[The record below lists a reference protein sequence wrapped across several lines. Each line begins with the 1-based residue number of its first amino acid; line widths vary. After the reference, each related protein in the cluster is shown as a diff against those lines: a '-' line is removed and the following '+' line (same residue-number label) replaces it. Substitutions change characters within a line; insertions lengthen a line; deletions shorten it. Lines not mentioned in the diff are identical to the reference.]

1 MSSWPFLFAA
11 ALAIWLL
18 LKGPAAKTPLFV
30 QIVCRIAIVFFAYCG
45 VLYLL
50 KWDPFWKWMLSLGF
64 DEPKQGRRLSDPRID
79 DRLAYCDISNRFS
92 RVSDSALSVFVPVSQ
107 RVASRD
113 RKRIHPAFHV
123 EEHSHLPLLLLFL
136 QPQVTKSV
144 PSPVSQ
150 LSAR

>member
-50 KWDPFWKWMLSLGF
+50 KWDPFWKWMLSSGF
-64 DEPKQGRRLSDPRID
+64 ENRNNGRRLSDPRID
-79 DRLAYCDISNRFS
+79 DRLAHCDIANRFS
-92 RVSDSALSVFVPVSQ
+92 RSPIP
-107 RVASRD
+107 RSRRSLRWARESRRATGNESIQPFTLKNIAIFHYFFYFFT
-113 RKRIHPAFHV
+113 RK
-123 EEHSHLPLLLLFL
+123 
-136 QPQVTKSV
+136 
-144 PSPVSQ
+144 
-150 LSAR
+150 

>member
-64 DEPKQGRRLSDPRID
+64 ENRNNGRGLSDPRID
-79 DRLAYCDISNRFS
+79 DRLARRDTANH
-92 RVSDSALSVFVPVSQ
+92 SVWGPIPRPRCWF
-107 RVASRD
+107 R
-113 RKRIHPAFHV
+113 
-123 EEHSHLPLLLLFL
+123 
-136 QPQVTKSV
+136 
-144 PSPVSQ
+144 
-150 LSAR
+150 

>member
-45 VLYLL
+45 FLYLL
-50 KWDPFWKWMLSLGF
+50 KWNPFWKWMLSLGF
-64 DEPKQGRRLSDPRID
+64 ENRNNGRRLSDPDHR
-79 DRLAYCDISNRFS
+79 RSFGSLRHCESCFE
-92 RVSDSALSVFVPVSQ
+92 VSDSALSVLVPLRL

-113 RKRIHPAFHV
+113 RKRLDPA
-123 EEHSHLPLLLLFL
+123 S
-136 QPQVTKSV
+136 
-144 PSPVSQ
+144 
-150 LSAR
+150 R

>member
-64 DEPKQGRRLSDPRID
+64 ENRNKAEGFLILVSTIVWLIATLRIAVSRSPIPRSRRSFRWA
-79 DRLAYCDISNRFS
+79 RES
-92 RVSDSALSVFVPVSQ
+92 RPATRNESIQP
-107 RVASRD
+107 SR
-113 RKRIHPAFHV
+113 
-123 EEHSHLPLLLLFL
+123 
-136 QPQVTKSV
+136 
-144 PSPVSQ
+144 
-150 LSAR
+150 

>member
-50 KWDPFWKWMLSLGF
+50 KWDPFWKWMLSTGF
-64 DEPKQGRRLSDPRID
+64 MNRNTAEGFLILISTLFWIVFTLRILLRGFRISGARAVALESPGPRRETTRQGLTLTDWI
-79 DRLAYCDISNRFS
+79 LWYFS
-92 RVSDSALSVFVPVSQ
+92 FH
-107 RVASRD
+107 
-113 RKRIHPAFHV
+113 RK
-123 EEHSHLPLLLLFL
+123 
-136 QPQVTKSV
+136 
-144 PSPVSQ
+144 
-150 LSAR
+150 

>member
-64 DEPKQGRRLSDPRID
+64 ENRNNGRRLSDPRID
-79 DRLAYCDISNRFS
+79 DRLAHCDTANLAVRGLRFRALGAGSVGLES
-92 RVSDSALSVFVPVSQ
+92 RVPRQETTRSSL
-107 RVASRD
+107 
-113 RKRIHPAFHV
+113 HV
-123 EEHSHLPLLLLFL
+123 EEHSHLPLLFHF
-136 QPQVTKSV
+136 
-144 PSPVSQ
+144 
-150 LSAR
+150 SAASN

>member
-30 QIVCRIAIVFFAYCG
+30 QIVCRIAIAFFAYCG

-64 DEPKQGRRLSDPRID
+64 ENRNNAEGFLILVSTIIWLVATLRILLQSSRLLTLRAGSVGLEHRAPRQEKIRPHIALKGLAIFHYFFTRR
-79 DRLAYCDISNRFS
+79 
-92 RVSDSALSVFVPVSQ
+92 
-107 RVASRD
+107 
-113 RKRIHPAFHV
+113 
-123 EEHSHLPLLLLFL
+123 
-136 QPQVTKSV
+136 
-144 PSPVSQ
+144 
-150 LSAR
+150 

>member
-30 QIVCRIAIVFFAYCG
+30 QKVCRIAIVFFAYCG

-64 DEPKQGRRLSDPRID
+64 ENRNKAEGFLILDLD
-79 DRLAYCDISNRFS
+79 DRSGSLRHCESCFRGFRIRALGARAVALESRGPRRETTRQGLTLKNMRFS
-92 RVSDSALSVFVPVSQ
+92 ATFLFH
-107 RVASRD
+107 
-113 RKRIHPAFHV
+113 RK
-123 EEHSHLPLLLLFL
+123 
-136 QPQVTKSV
+136 
-144 PSPVSQ
+144 
-150 LSAR
+150 

>member
-30 QIVCRIAIVFFAYCG
+30 QKVCRIAIVFFAYCG
-45 VLYLL
+45 FLYLL

-64 DEPKQGRRLSDPRID
+64 ENRNKAEGFLILDID
-79 DRLAYCDISNRFS
+79 DRLAHCDTSNLLFA
-92 RVSDSALSVFVPVSQ
+92 VSDSALSALAPLGQ

-113 RKRIHPAFHV
+113 RKRIHPAF
-123 EEHSHLPLLLLFL
+123 PLKNIAIFHYF
-136 QPQVTKSV
+136 SI
-144 PSPVSQ
+144 S
-150 LSAR
+150 SAASN

>member
-45 VLYLL
+45 FLYLL

-64 DEPKQGRRLSDPRID
+64 ENRNKAEGFLILVID
-79 DRLAYCDISNRFS
+79 DRLAHCDTANHSAPGRF
-92 RVSDSALSVFVPVSQ
+92 RVSRRTCRCA
-107 RVASRD
+107 
-113 RKRIHPAFHV
+113 
-123 EEHSHLPLLLLFL
+123 
-136 QPQVTKSV
+136 
-144 PSPVSQ
+144 
-150 LSAR
+150 

>member
-50 KWDPFWKWMLSLGF
+50 KWDPFWKWMLSTGF

-79 DRLAYCDISNRFS
+79 DRLAYCDISYRFS
-92 RVSDSALSVFVPVSQ
+92 RSPIP
-107 RVASRD
+107 RSR
-113 RKRIHPAFHV
+113 RSLRWARESRRATGNESIQPFV